1 MCMNN
6 IPASAVAL
14 ACLIIESTGAFTIN
28 NTAGV
33 VVTSAQSATKSQ
45 LHALTA
51 KDILARARKAVG
63 QPEEEE
69 DESPQIFDDEIMK
82 DMQQSLLILEKRV
95 KGGPG
100 SLNDMD
106 IVDMESLTGR
116 IITEMNDFI
125 QNEGEPPSDPAPS
138 I

>member
-1 MCMNN
+1 MRMNN
-6 IPASAVAL
+6 IPSAVAL
-14 ACLIIESTGAFTIN
+14 ACLIIESTGAFTIS

-33 VVTSAQSATKSQ
+33 GTYSATKTQ

-63 QPEEEE
+63 QPEED
-69 DESPQIFDDEIMK
+69 DESPQIFDDEIME

>member
-1 MCMNN
+1 
-6 IPASAVAL
+6 
-14 ACLIIESTGAFTIN
+14 
-28 NTAGV
+28 
-33 VVTSAQSATKSQ
+33 
-45 LHALTA
+45 
-51 KDILARARKAVG
+51 
-63 QPEEEE
+63 
-69 DESPQIFDDEIMK
+69 
-82 DMQQSLLILEKRV
+82 MQQSLLILEKRV